1 MSLEISPEDL
11 ERLSNLKPHE
21 LPSTLDPAIRKQVI
35 NKMIEKRA
43 GQPREPKPKVVA
55 PPKKRKRTTSPTVT
69 RDKSGKIVSKK
80 TPIAPVGGVSPEK
93 PKPALPVSTRKKTR
107 TGKKLDKISG
117 KVLRPSV
124 RTGAGGKI
132 EALSEEEKKAQVTT
146 NLPTAGRDVMAPTA
160 DTHIRDIS
168 GIQSQ
173 GGEANVRGGSG
184 NYDMLHKATH
194 AALGHLNNAHFSIQ
208 AGMDPTHHFE
218 AFDAIH
224 ANIKGMD
231 KQLHQSLG
239 AARHLVSVSGGKTTP
254 LLRQTHAVINGRF
267 KIGRAHV

>member
-1 MSLEISPEDL
+1 M
-11 ERLSNLKPHE
+11 
-21 LPSTLDPAIRKQVI
+21 T
-35 NKMIEKRA
+35 
-43 GQPREPKPKVVA
+43 
-55 PPKKRKRTTSPTVT
+55 
-69 RDKSGKIVSKK
+69 
-80 TPIAPVGGVSPEK
+80 GVQTC
-93 PKPALPVSTRKKTR
+93 ALPICIK
-107 TGKKLDKISG
+107 
-117 KVLRPSV
+117 
-124 RTGAGGKI
+124 
-132 EALSEEEKKAQVTT
+132 
-146 NLPTAGRDVMAPTA
+146 
-160 DTHIRDIS
+160 DIS

-239 AARHLVSVSGGKTTP
+239 AAKHLVSISGGKTTP
-254 LLRQTHAVINGRF
+254 LLRQTHAVINGRLNDIRDIHELNV
-267 KIGRAHV
+267 KRAMEGRQRKQGQ